1 MAVTASSTAGAPSGR
16 SAADPDVDRA
26 LWERLRRAASRG
38 LLQPEGFR
46 LVDELHD
53 LHPEWRAQW

>member
-1 MAVTASSTAGAPSGR
+1 MAASSTSAGAPPTR
-16 SAADPDVDRA
+16 PAADPAIDRA

-46 LVDELHD
+46 LVDLLHD
-53 LHPEWRAQW
+53 LYPQWRAQW